1 MATSLLTGSR
11 FTRRAFK
18 PHFSIIDR
26 GREFFSRLDI
36 VRQISGTLPDPGV
49 VRHAGQIR
57 LMRVTTPV
65 GNLP

>member
-26 GREFFSRLDI
+26 GREFIPAWTSS
-36 VRQISGTLPDPGV
+36 VRSQATCLTLGLSAVPDKSG
-49 VRHAGQIR
+49 
-57 LMRVTTPV
+57 
-65 GNLP
+65 